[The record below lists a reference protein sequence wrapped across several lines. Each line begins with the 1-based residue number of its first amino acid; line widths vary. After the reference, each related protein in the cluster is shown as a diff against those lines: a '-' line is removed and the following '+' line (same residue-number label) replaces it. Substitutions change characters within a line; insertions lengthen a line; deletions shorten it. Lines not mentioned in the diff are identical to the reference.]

1 MSDANDL
8 VEQDGDGVSVA
19 VHVQPQAGRTA
30 IVGRH
35 GDALKVRVAAPPVDD
50 RANEAAVALIAEM
63 FDVPPTGVRV
73 VSGDRSRVK
82 RLHVD
87 GIELETAVELVDRAL
102 EQAAEPPGPRRRRQR
117 D

>member
-1 MSDANDL
+1 M
-8 VEQDGDGVSVA
+8 EQDGDGVSVA